1 MLIIYSISVEIVI
14 MSEKSNTLL
23 SIITLSLIYA
33 LSCIFKMSSNVVM
46 PIFQERFMLSSTF
59 LGVITGSY
67 YYLYAPMQLFAGP
80 LCHRWNTHRVVG
92 TFLIASAVGSL
103 LTAVATNGYMVGIGR
118 TLIGLGVGPI
128 YISTIYYVFEKTSS
142 KVYPIAIGAV
152 MMIGNLG
159 SALSSGPLKKII
171 DVQGT
176 ANTFY
181 GITVL
186 LLLGSVV
193 LFILDALD
201 KNKIVKKSEK
211 ERVLKNLKDAIIEMA
226 HSPLLILGAFMWL
239 MFNSFQLTYQGL
251 WSSKWFVASYPNLPS
266 SIAPWGATI
275 ASIGLSISTLVTE
288 PLRVKKHPVWMST
301 IISEF
306 LFVLMGFMIVLT
318 HNLGVIGIKS
328 TTLIIVILLVC
339 DYLLG
344 HVMGAVCLML
354 TSLTSIRAKKEHNAT
369 IMGIMNG
376 CGSIS
381 CLFFQFLTGRMYDS
395 LSPRMS
401 ANASYTIIF
410 TMMSTIVLVVAIGAS
425 ITQKKGR

>member
-1 MLIIYSISVEIVI
+1 M
-14 MSEKSNTLL
+14 
-23 SIITLSLIYA
+23 
-33 LSCIFKMSSNVVM
+33 
-46 PIFQERFMLSSTF
+46 
-59 LGVITGSY
+59 
-67 YYLYAPMQLFAGP
+67 
-80 LCHRWNTHRVVG
+80 
-92 TFLIASAVGSL
+92 IASAVGSL

-201 KNKIVKKSEK
+201 KNKIVNKSEN

-318 HNLGVIGIKS
+318 HNLGVIGLKS

-381 CLFFQFLTGRMYDS
+381 CLFFQFLTGHMYDA